1 MIHSVRIATKKCKA
15 EKLFR
20 IEIIQLLFE
29 PGKRY
34 GYFAEPD
41 ALPCDEHLT
50 I

>member
-1 MIHSVRIATKKCKA
+1 MIHNMRIATKKWKA

-20 IEIIQLLFE
+20 IEIIPLLFE

-34 GYFAEPD
+34 SYFAEPD
-41 ALPCDEHLT
+41 GLSCNEQLT

>member
-1 MIHSVRIATKKCKA
+1 MIHNVRIVTKKWKA

-20 IEIIQLLFE
+20 IEIIPFLFE

-41 ALPCDEHLT
+41 ALPCVEHLT